1 MRIFLFSG
9 LDKEKFV
16 IIIERWEKKMKKLT
30 TKQKVAVGSV
40 IASLG
45 AIAIVSTVVPFSLD
59 KKSENE
65 IIEQI
70 HESEFYSMLID
81 SQKASFDAGLKEL
94 KNSDYYRELKRK
106 EKNELLMKY
115 AESEETKKELSE
127 IENKNP
133 EDIQIPEN
141 GTEKEIKAAQDEKAY
156 WEIVDSIKEELAN
169 NKSFSS
175 KNKNVT
181 AVSVDGVY
189 SKLGEILFKVGFVKT
204 EEIGGKIYLSKSS
217 KILSVKTEGFVLAKT
232 DYKTVLGMIEGNKI
246 GEFQDCIKENT
257 KENSEF
263 FNENEYFIY
272 GGFSNL
278 EQKGYSVRVVNS
290 WGIKEHNNPN
300 YIVRATSRNDE
311 IDIMLTFD
319 KLMTTYE
326 ATHLNKLCPEF
337 WNHLENKE
345 NQAKQMKATAFRFE
359 DVDMTFGK

>member
-1 MRIFLFSG
+1 MIFVLRNSEKNPQKYEDFLFSG

-16 IIIERWEKKMKKLT
+16 IIIERWEKTMKKLT

-141 GTEKEIKAAQDEKAY
+141 GTDKEIKAAQDEKDY
-156 WEIVDSIKEELAN
+156 WEIVDSIKKELAN
-169 NKSFSS
+169 NKSF
-175 KNKNVT
+175 
-181 AVSVDGVY
+181 
-189 SKLGEILFKVGFVKT
+189 
-204 EEIGGKIYLSKSS
+204 
-217 KILSVKTEGFVLAKT
+217 
-232 DYKTVLGMIEGNKI
+232 
-246 GEFQDCIKENT
+246 
-257 KENSEF
+257 
-263 FNENEYFIY
+263 
-272 GGFSNL
+272 
-278 EQKGYSVRVVNS
+278 
-290 WGIKEHNNPN
+290 
-300 YIVRATSRNDE
+300 ATRTR
-311 IDIMLTFD
+311 I
-319 KLMTTYE
+319 
-326 ATHLNKLCPEF
+326 
-337 WNHLENKE
+337 
-345 NQAKQMKATAFRFE
+345 
-359 DVDMTFGK
+359 

>member
-1 MRIFLFSG
+1 MLRNSEKNPQKYEDFLFSG

-16 IIIERWEKKMKKLT
+16 IIIERWEKTMKKLT

-141 GTEKEIKAAQDEKAY
+141 GTDKEIKAAQDEKVY
-156 WEIVDSIKEELAN
+156 WEIVDSIKKEIAN
-169 NKSFSS
+169 NK
-175 KNKNVT
+175 
-181 AVSVDGVY
+181 
-189 SKLGEILFKVGFVKT
+189 
-204 EEIGGKIYLSKSS
+204 
-217 KILSVKTEGFVLAKT
+217 
-232 DYKTVLGMIEGNKI
+232 
-246 GEFQDCIKENT
+246 
-257 KENSEF
+257 
-263 FNENEYFIY
+263 
-272 GGFSNL
+272 
-278 EQKGYSVRVVNS
+278 
-290 WGIKEHNNPN
+290 
-300 YIVRATSRNDE
+300 
-311 IDIMLTFD
+311 
-319 KLMTTYE
+319 
-326 ATHLNKLCPEF
+326 
-337 WNHLENKE
+337 
-345 NQAKQMKATAFRFE
+345 
-359 DVDMTFGK
+359 